1 MSRFLFT
8 SDVEIEMNKWMNEHD
23 KLAGTN
29 VILDDFDIPNNLEEA
44 EDFLER
50 VEVEYN
56 EIKDSTKNAAKYNMC
71 EHALSL
77 LDRIFEL
84 VEEKNDADI
93 RERVKRMDE
102 DIFDEE

>member
-8 SDVEIEMNKWMNEHD
+8 SDVETEMNKWMDERD
-23 KLAGTN
+23 KLAGTK

-56 EIKDSTKNAAKYNMC
+56 EIKDSTKNAAKYNSC
-71 EHALSL
+71 EYALAL
-77 LDRIFEL
+77 LDRIAEL

-93 RERVKRMDE
+93 RERMERMDE
-102 DIFDEE
+102 DVFDEE

>member
-8 SDVEIEMNKWMNEHD
+8 SDVETEMNKWMDERD
-23 KLAGTN
+23 KLAGTK
-29 VILDDFDIPNNLEEA
+29 VILDDFNIPNNLEEA

-56 EIKDSTKNAAKYNMC
+56 EIKDSTKNAAKYNSC
-71 EHALSL
+71 EYALAL

-93 RERVKRMDE
+93 REHMERINE

>member
-8 SDVEIEMNKWMNEHD
+8 SDVETEMNKWMDERD
-23 KLAGTN
+23 KLAGTK

-71 EHALSL
+71 KYALSL

-93 RERVKRMDE
+93 RERMERMDE
-102 DIFDEE
+102 DVFDEE